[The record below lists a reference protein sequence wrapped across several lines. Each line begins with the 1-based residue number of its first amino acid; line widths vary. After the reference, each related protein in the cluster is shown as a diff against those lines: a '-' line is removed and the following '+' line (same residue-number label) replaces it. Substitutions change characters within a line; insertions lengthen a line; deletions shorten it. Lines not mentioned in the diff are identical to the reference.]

1 MLNVQAATKS
11 CCFESEMK
19 IKNINNL
26 KLKNWHI
33 SGVAMSIVS
42 KQNWNLDLSEL
53 VFVETAKIKKLVKI
67 LIARTR
73 TNNNLSPGMMPN
85 PELKPRTH

>member
-19 IKNINNL
+19 IKNINSL
-26 KLKNWHI
+26 KLNNRHI

-42 KQNWNLDLSEL
+42 KQNWNLDSSDL
-53 VFVETAKIKKLVKI
+53 VFVDTAKIKKLVKI
-67 LIARTR
+67 ILARTT
-73 TNNNLSPGMMPN
+73 TNNNQ
-85 PELKPRTH
+85 